1 MADFNSV
8 VLLGRLAR
16 DPQLRYVGN
25 GAPVCTFSV
34 ATNHRYTKPDG
45 QKAESVTFIDV
56 DVWRRLAE
64 LCSQFLKK
72 GRQVLVTGMLKQ
84 DRWTDAKTQQLRSKL
99 KVIAREVKFIDPKSE
114 AEPRDETEEPEAEP
128 ETPTQEQSESRSDP
142 PQFAARRGG
151 PMR

>member
-16 DPQLRYVGN
+16 DPQIRYVNN
-25 GAPVCTFSV
+25 GAPVCTFSI
-34 ATNHRYTKPDG
+34 ATNHRYTKSDG
-45 QKAESVTFIDV
+45 EKVDSVTFVDV

-84 DRWTDAKTQQLRSKL
+84 DRWTDAKTQQPRSKL
-99 KVIAREVKFIDPKSE
+99 KVIAREVKFIGPRPD
-114 AEPRDETEEPEAEP
+114 AEPRDDADEPETEPEAP
-128 ETPTQEQSESRSDP
+128 AQEQSES
-142 PQFAARRGG
+142 
-151 PMR
+151 